1 MKNIPEGKHYKVW
14 KGSVSDEDSMVI
26 GNLPENFEMSV
37 NYCNIQIPK
46 WVTGENNVSGTPKI

>member
-1 MKNIPEGKHYKVW
+1 
-14 KGSVSDEDSMVI
+14 MVI